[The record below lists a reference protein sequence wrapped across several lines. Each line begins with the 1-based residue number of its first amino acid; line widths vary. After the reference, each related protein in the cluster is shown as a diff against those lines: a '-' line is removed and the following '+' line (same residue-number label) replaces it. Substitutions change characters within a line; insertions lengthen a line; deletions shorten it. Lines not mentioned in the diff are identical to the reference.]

1 MIRVFEPQLSIS
13 DKISVLKTLF
23 NNNISGTSP
32 SVGEFEKELANRF
45 DRRHAIA
52 VSNGSV
58 ALDLALQNLE
68 LNEGDEV
75 IVPTFTIISC
85 LSAILRTQATPI
97 FIDVDKDSWNMTLES
112 VKNKYT
118 KKTKAVLMVHLYGLA
133 AEANSIQEFC
143 KVKNIMLIE
152 DAAESHGQVEGEK
165 KCGSFGDISTMSFY
179 ANKHITTG
187 EGGALL
193 TNSDSVLEKTRLM
206 RNLDFVNSKR
216 FVHENIYWNYR
227 MGGLQAAL
235 GLSQIKTLEDTIS
248 SKIDQGLYYQK
259 LLEKYQNLL
268 STQLNNWNGVQNHYW
283 VFGVLL
289 KKEGIRDQV
298 MKNLFEKEIETRP
311 FFWPLHLQ
319 PSLPLKFQI
328 KNDDLGVSNKL
339 GKNGLYIPIGK
350 HITRKKQELIVENLI
365 NSIEKY
371 G

>member
-1 MIRVFEPQLSIS
+1 MIRVFEPQLSMS

-32 SVGEFEKELANRF
+32 SVGEFEKELAKRF
-45 DRRHAIA
+45 DRKHSIA

-68 LNEGDEV
+68 LKEGDEV

-85 LSAILRTQATPI
+85 LSAILRTKATPV
-97 FIDVDKDSWNMTLES
+97 FSDIDIDSWNMTLES

-118 KKTKAVLMVHLYGLA
+118 EKTKAVMMVHLYGLA
-133 AEANSIQEFC
+133 AEANAIQKFC
-143 KVKNIMLIE
+143 KEKNILLIE

-165 KCGSFGDISTMSFY
+165 KCGSFGHISTMSFY

-216 FVHENIYWNYR
+216 FVHENTYWNYR
-227 MGGLQAAL
+227 MSGLQAAL
-235 GLSQIKTLEDTIS
+235 GLSQIKSLEKTIS
-248 SKIDQGLYYQK
+248 NKIQQGLYYQK

-268 STQLNNWNGVQNHYW
+268 STQLNNWNGMQNHYW

-298 MKNLFEKEIETRP
+298 MKDLLEKDIETRP

-319 PSLPLKFQI
+319 PSLPSKFQI
-328 KNDDLGVSNKL
+328 KNDNLNVSNTL
-339 GKNGLYIPIGK
+339 GRNGLYIPIGK
-350 HITRKKQELIVENLI
+350 HITRKKQELIIKNLI